1 MQVGTQVPTPES
13 QETPRPKSKERT
25 QAISRDPR
33 NPTLCP
39 WIPPLCGY
47 MLRGSPLLQV
57 QASRSSDENS
67 DTPVSGLIAT
77 LYLLCCLRAH
87 LSMSPSLYLIR

>member
-1 MQVGTQVPTPES
+1 MHKPKAEGLARGDHRGGKEQGVPVQVGTQVPTPES

-25 QAISRDPR
+25 QVISGDPR
-33 NPTLCP
+33 NLTLCP
-39 WIPPLCGY
+39 WIPPLCRH

-67 DTPVSGLIAT
+67 DPQLAV
-77 LYLLCCLRAH
+77 
-87 LSMSPSLYLIR
+87 